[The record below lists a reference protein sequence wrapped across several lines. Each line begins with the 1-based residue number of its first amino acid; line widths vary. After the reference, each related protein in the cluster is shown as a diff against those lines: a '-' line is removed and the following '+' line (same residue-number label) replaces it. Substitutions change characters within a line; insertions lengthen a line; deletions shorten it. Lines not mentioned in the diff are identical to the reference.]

1 MTLKNAPEHST
12 NTFKSYLKLIRAPGI
27 FSIITNTLAAFIVYK
42 YLNKTSF
49 TFTSEYFFILIISLC
64 CYQLGMITN
73 DIADLEEDS
82 IERAFR
88 PLPNGSFSIKLAQV
102 LSAIFIIVALVTA
115 SFYSFN
121 LFIGTSLLILT
132 ILSYNFI
139 SKNTLFGPFNMG
151 AVRFLNWLLVIWLG
165 STLTSEILFIALIV
179 MLFTTFVTVISRFET
194 KEFPKSFKP
203 YLYGLISLQLLL
215 TIYLTIEKIFTFT
228 GAIILMSF
236 LVWLV
241 YKTAVFEQK
250 QANDVQLW
258 VMQLL
263 KSMVI
268 LDGLILIAI
277 DQWLIG
283 LLCISLLFFSGK
295 LAKTIY
301 MT

>member
-1 MTLKNAPEHST
+1 MPIAHASENST
-12 NTFKSYLKLIRAPGI
+12 NTFKTYLKLIRAPGI
-27 FSIITNTLAAFIVYK
+27 FSIITNTLAAFIVYQ
-42 YLNKTSF
+42 YLTQTPLSF
-49 TFTSEYFFILIISLC
+49 TVEYLLILIISLF

-73 DIADLEEDS
+73 DIADIKEDS

-88 PLPNGSFSIKLAQV
+88 PLPSGSFSIKFAQV
-102 LSAIFIIVALVTA
+102 LSIVFIIIALFTA
-115 SFYSFN
+115 SFYSLN

-139 SKNTLFGPFNMG
+139 SKNNLLGPYNMG
-151 AVRFLNWLLVIWLG
+151 TVRFLNWLLVIWLG
-165 STLTSEILFIALIV
+165 TTLNSEIIFIALIV
-179 MLFTTFVTVISRFET
+179 MLFTTFVTVISQFET
-194 KEFPKSFKP
+194 NEFPKHFKP
-203 YLYGLISLQLLL
+203 YLYFLITLPLLL
-215 TIYLTIEKIFTFT
+215 TIYLTIEKIFSLP

-236 LVWLV
+236 FVWLF
-241 YKTAVFEQK
+241 YKTAIFEQK